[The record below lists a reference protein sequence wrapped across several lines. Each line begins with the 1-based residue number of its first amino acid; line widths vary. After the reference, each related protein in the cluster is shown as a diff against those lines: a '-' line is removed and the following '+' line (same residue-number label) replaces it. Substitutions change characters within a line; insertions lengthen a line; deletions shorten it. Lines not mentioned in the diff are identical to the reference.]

1 MVAIL
6 TGERSYPV
14 AAVAV
19 AAGKEG
25 ADSVHRYVWG
35 HSLTIGRMKRDNFH
49 MIDKDNLVIN
59 CYDHAVRQV
68 PGKEPEKIKTF
79 SDERLAF
86 TEEQVK
92 AETARCLSCGAARV
106 DDKICIGCGIC
117 TTRCKFDAIHLTRE
131 KDAWGTTYETLVP
144 FVLKGMG
151 NRVADLAKKKLTPEF
166 KK

>member
-35 HSLTIGRMKRDNFH
+35 HSLTIGRIKRDNFH

-68 PGKEPEKIKTF
+68 PSKEPEKK
-79 SDERLAF
+79 
-86 TEEQVK
+86 
-92 AETARCLSCGAARV
+92 
-106 DDKICIGCGIC
+106 
-117 TTRCKFDAIHLTRE
+117 KF
-131 KDAWGTTYETLVP
+131 
-144 FVLKGMG
+144 
-151 NRVADLAKKKLTPEF
+151 TPEF